1 MCVVLQEVA
10 IHLLAT
16 PLSLVRDVV
25 MSQFIPPPIPLRD
38 VGMSQFI
45 RHQLRFE
52 GPHSGRLYI
61 AGLVGSVV

>member
-1 MCVVLQEVA
+1 MCVVSQEVA

-25 MSQFIPPPIPLRD
+25 MSQFIPLRD